1 MKLGKASLTRN
12 AKSALL
18 GVSAPIKKHVVSE
31 ETFSR
36 TVGNTIEIVIEGVP
50 FSQSR
55 PRLGKKKVRDPSAYL
70 KNNLKWKV
78 ALKMR
83 ENGLRKLEN
92 RLIGVDM
99 IAYLPF
105 PKNVSKRR
113 QMALESMFSINSKKD
128 VDNILKGV
136 LDALNGI
143 AYTDDRYVV
152 RAVAEKRLSSTPRLQ
167 LKIYPIHGETS
178 WTS

>member
-1 MKLGKASLTRN
+1 MKLGKASRTQN
-12 AKSALL
+12 AKSAFAAA
-18 GVSAPIKKHVVSE
+18 SAPIKKPVAIAES
-31 ETFSR
+31 FSKD
-36 TVGNTIEIVIEGVP
+36 VGNTIAIVIEGVP

-113 QMALESMFSINSKKD
+113 KTALESMFSINSRKD
-128 VDNILKGV
+128 VDNILKGA

-152 RAVAEKRLSSTPRLQ
+152 RAVAEKRLSCSPRLD
-167 LKIYPIHGETS
+167 LKIYPIDGETS
-178 WTS
+178 WT